1 MCEIV
6 DFTLHRLRNMSI
18 FSYHLVKTST
28 VAALRA
34 IALPPRIT
42 TTPGLIHAEWMS
54 AMTLGS
60 AIFSPSRILPSQ
72 LVMFAQWNEESAI
85 DHFLNETEIGKLL
98 ANGWHTRL
106 EFMRQWG
113 TITEFE
119 IPNET
124 KEIHSPDASVVA
136 VTLARMKLLQVPR
149 FLRWGR
155 PVEKLVRDHPGTTL
169 SLASIRFPRTVSTFS
184 IWRSQ
189 KEMVDMVLGHSAVPD
204 PKRHVNAMKER
215 ERQDFHFEFT
225 TLRFKPIS
233 EAGQWNGQAN
243 FIPNLAKTD

>member
-1 MCEIV
+1 M
-6 DFTLHRLRNMSI
+6 NI
-18 FSYHLVKTST
+18 FSYHLVRTST
-28 VAALRA
+28 VSALRA
-34 IALPPRIT
+34 IALPPKVIT
-42 TTPGLIHAEWMS
+42 IPGLIHAEWMS

-60 AIFSPSRILPSQ
+60 ALFSPSRVLPSQ

-85 DHFLNETEIGKLL
+85 DHFLSRTKIGKIL

-113 TITEFE
+113 TISEFE
-119 IPNET
+119 IPKET
-124 KEIHSPDASVVA
+124 AEIHPPDAPVVA

-149 FLRWGR
+149 FLHWGR
-155 PVEKLVRDHPGTTL
+155 PVEKLVRDHPATTL

-189 KEMVDMVLGHSAVPD
+189 KEMVDMVFGRSPVPD

-215 ERQDFHFEFT
+215 ERQDFHSEFT
-225 TLRFKPIS
+225 TLRFRPIS
-233 EAGQWNGQAN
+233 EAGEWNGRTN
-243 FIPNLAKTD
+243 FIPNLTETD

>member
-1 MCEIV
+1 
-6 DFTLHRLRNMSI
+6 MSI

-28 VAALRA
+28 VSALRA
-34 IALPPRIT
+34 IALPPGMT
-42 TTPGLIHAEWMS
+42 ATPGLIHAEWMS

-60 AIFSPSRILPSQ
+60 AIFSPARILPSQ

-85 DHFLNETEIGKLL
+85 DRFLTGTEIGKLL

-106 EFMRQWG
+106 KFMRQWG
-113 TITEFE
+113 TITEFD

-124 KEIHSPDASVVA
+124 SGFHSPDASVVA

-149 FLRWGR
+149 FLHWGR

-184 IWRSQ
+184 IWRSE
-189 KEMVDMVLGHSAVPD
+189 KEMVDMVRGHSAVPD

-233 EAGQWNGQAN
+233 ETGEWDGRTN
-243 FIPNLAKTD
+243 FVPDLAKTN